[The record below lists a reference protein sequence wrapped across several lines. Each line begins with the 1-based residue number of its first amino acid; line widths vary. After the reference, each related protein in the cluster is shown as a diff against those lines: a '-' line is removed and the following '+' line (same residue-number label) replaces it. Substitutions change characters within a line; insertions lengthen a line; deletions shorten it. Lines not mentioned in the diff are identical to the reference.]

1 MLVLLCLDMD
11 GREYLEIEYFSGD
24 IYRGELQGDQ
34 RHGFGMFVYKE
45 TAEKVIGIWK
55 KNFLVKD

>member
-1 MLVLLCLDMD
+1 MD